1 MTRLSNDHVDLIC
14 NQLKRNLL
22 EPQEGY
28 HNLKAFILR
37 KRLIETKAMKRLMFL
52 WKNHY
57 IGHEKIYW
65 MKIRGLI
72 EAMAQSFMHRKH
84 NSGRNIQTRDALE
97 ICVLIFHYFMW
108 NFLLLI
114 SSKYNQE
121 QEMVFSTCK
130 LWLLCTK
137 AKLWATHNNVLL
149 LKAFVL
155 PLHWDA

>member
-1 MTRLSNDHVDLIC
+1 MKRTSQI
-14 NQLKRNLL
+14 KRNSL
-22 EPQEGY
+22 EPTEIF
-28 HNLKAFILR
+28 HNLKAFILH

-57 IGHEKIYW
+57 IGHEKIYR

-84 NSGRNIQTRDALE
+84 NSGRNQHIVDALR

-130 LWLLCTK
+130 LWPVFRK

-149 LKAFVL
+149 LNASILRVL
-155 PLHWDA
+155 LDG

>member
-1 MTRLSNDHVDLIC
+1 MKRLSNDHVDLFF
-14 NQLKRNLL
+14 NQLKRNSL
-22 EPQEGY
+22 EPQEGF

-57 IGHEKIYW
+57 IEHEKIYC

-84 NSGRNIQTRDALE
+84 NSGRNIHIVDALQ

-130 LWLLCTK
+130 LWLLCTRSK
-137 AKLWATHNNVLL
+137 TLSNT
-149 LKAFVL
+149 
-155 PLHWDA
+155 